1 MDSIVCFKLAKQLK
15 KHGFDK
21 YCYYYYDKDGNI
33 QESYLE
39 NGSSSDTYFR
49 VESSDLPDNFN
60 SNKGEYSAPTIAQV
74 VMWIYEIRGI
84 WIEASLNS
92 DDRKFTSMV
101 NCLPI
106 NSSCVTPTEAYIDA
120 IIYLLNF

>member
-1 MDSIVCFKLAKQLK
+1 MDSIVSFELSKLLK
-15 KHGFDK
+15 ENGFDK
-21 YCYYYYDKDGNI
+21 GCYYFYDIDGNI

-60 SNKGEYSAPTIAQV
+60 SNKGKFSAPTIAQV

-84 WIEASLNS
+84 WIEARINS
-92 DDRKFTSMV
+92 DDYKF
-101 NCLPI
+101 
-106 NSSCVTPTEAYIDA
+106 SSYVDGYKVDIFDTPTEAYIDA
-120 IIYLLNF
+120 IRFYML